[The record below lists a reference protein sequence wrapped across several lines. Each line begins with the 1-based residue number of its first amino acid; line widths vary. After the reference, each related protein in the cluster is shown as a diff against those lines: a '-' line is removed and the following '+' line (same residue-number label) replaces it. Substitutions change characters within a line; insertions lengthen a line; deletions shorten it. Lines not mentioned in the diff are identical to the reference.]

1 MKSPIRS
8 GNDGFLSVTTLSR
21 GMGSVR
27 RLTRARLNTTR
38 SHRLLWRHILGDRL
52 TCERAG
58 RDVRA
63 TASLGVEVPLAHP
76 FHTVAMTGPGA
87 LPDFRNSLCQS
98 TPALVL
104 RGLKRRFGRVV
115 PFRKQAAFNLPATFQ
130 GLAGGST
137 TPPLDRERAYTV
149 GSS

>member
-1 MKSPIRS
+1 
-8 GNDGFLSVTTLSR
+8 
-21 GMGSVR
+21 
-27 RLTRARLNTTR
+27 
-38 SHRLLWRHILGDRL
+38 
-52 TCERAG
+52 
-58 RDVRA
+58 
-63 TASLGVEVPLAHP
+63 
-76 FHTVAMTGPGA
+76 MTGPGA